1 MYTNE
6 SPTRSFYAAVPSPWV
21 FANKYL
27 FYNKLNNP
35 MRISFDWL
43 KTLIPTDK
51 PAAEI
56 GALLTGSGLEV
67 ESLEEL
73 ESIPGGLR
81 GLVLG
86 TVLTCAAHPDANKLS
101 LTTVDVGD
109 GTSRQIVCG
118 APNVATGQRVVVAL
132 EGAMLY
138 PAQGEPS
145 KIKKSKIRGAA
156 SEGMICAEDEIGLGT
171 SHAGIMVLETAL
183 PNGTPAADYFGLG
196 SDTVFEI
203 GLTPNRADA
212 ASHYGVAREL
222 RALLRQPCHLPDVSG
237 FTAPASAVTNI
248 AVTIEDAAACPRYAG
263 LLLENVHV
271 GPSPEWLQRRL
282 RSIGLSPIN
291 NVVDVTNFV
300 LHELGQPLHAF
311 DADQITGSQIRV
323 KRAEAGEK
331 FTTLDGTERTLKAED
346 LVVADA
352 HGAPMALAGVFGGK
366 TSGVSETTTRVFLE
380 SAYFGPATVRRTSQT
395 HQLKTD
401 ASFRFERGTDPDMV
415 PVALQRAALLLQEI
429 AGATVA
435 APVVDEYPGPVL
447 PATVRLRLPRV
458 ERLVGQ
464 YIAPERIRQIL
475 TDLDIKIAEEDPDLG
490 DQDTWLLTVPPHK
503 VDVTREAD
511 IIEEILRIYGYNN
524 VALRANNSASFLA
537 RFPNPDPEVTRL
549 KIASLLSGQGFSEV
563 LTNSLTNSAYFD
575 KEGEVNN
582 SLVRILNYNSV
593 ELNAMRPT
601 LLHSG
606 LEIIRHNLNRRQRD
620 LKLYEFGK
628 TYAQTEGGKYQEKNK
643 LVLYLTGNAAG
654 ETWQHKSEKAAFQ
667 DLAGAVQQVLA
678 ALGFA
683 GATSQP
689 AQHEYLAGGLA
700 LLVHNQ
706 PVAQLGAVAAPV
718 LKRLDVTQPVW
729 YAELDWDALS
739 KKYKPTLVARELS
752 KFPEVRRDLSIVVDS
767 SVSFDQLRQIAQRT
781 EKKLLQSINVFD
793 VYAGENL
800 GTGKKS
806 YSVSFTLQDFA
817 QTLSEQAIDQ
827 VMQRLIGQFEKQ
839 AGALIRR

>member
-1 MYTNE
+1 
-6 SPTRSFYAAVPSPWV
+6 
-21 FANKYL
+21 
-27 FYNKLNNP
+27 
-35 MRISFDWL
+35 MRISLDWL

-67 ESLEEL
+67 ESTEEL

-81 GLVLG
+81 GVVLG
-86 TVLTCAAHPDANKLS
+86 TVLTCERHPDADKLS

-109 GTSRQIVCG
+109 GAPRQIVCG
-118 APNVATGQRVVVAL
+118 APNVAAGQRVVVAL
-132 EGAMLY
+132 EGAELH
-138 PAQGEPS
+138 PAQGEPF

-156 SEGMICAEDEIGLGT
+156 SEGMICAEDEIGLGQ
-171 SHAGIMVLETAL
+171 SHAGIMVLDTNL
-183 PNGTPAADYFGLG
+183 PNGTPAAEYFGLG
-196 SDTVFEI
+196 SDTVYEI

-237 FTAPASAVTNI
+237 FAAPESADSNI
-248 AVTIEDAAACPRYAG
+248 KVTIEYPEAAPRYAG
-263 LLLENVHV
+263 LLLENVQV

-311 DADQITGSQIRV
+311 DADQITGNQVRV

-331 FTTLDGTERTLKAED
+331 FVTLDGVERSLKAED
-346 LVVADA
+346 LVIADA
-352 HGAPMALAGVFGGK
+352 NGVPMALAGVFGGK
-366 TSGVSETTTRVFLE
+366 TSGVSESTTRVFLE
-380 SAYFGPATVRRTSQT
+380 SAYFGPVAVRRTSQT

-401 ASFRFERGTDPDMV
+401 ASFRFERGTDPNMV
-415 PVALQRAALLLQEI
+415 PVALKRAALLLQEVT
-429 AGATVA
+429 GATVA
-435 APVVDEYPGPVL
+435 APVVDEYPTPVQ

-475 TDLDIKIAEEDPDLG
+475 TDLDIEITEANPDAG
-490 DQDTWLLTVPPHK
+490 DQDTWTLTVPPHK

-511 IIEEILRIYGYNN
+511 VIEEILRIYGYNN
-524 VALRANNSASFLA
+524 VALRPNNSASFLA
-537 RFPNPDPEVTRL
+537 KFPNPDPEVTRV
-549 KIASLLSGQGFSEV
+549 KIASLLSGQGFSEI
-563 LTNSLTNSAYFD
+563 LTNSLTNSQYFE
-575 KEGEVNN
+575 KEGEPET
-582 SLVRILNYNSV
+582 SLVRILNYNSI
-593 ELNAMRPT
+593 ELNVMRPT

-628 TYAQTEGGKYQEKNK
+628 VYAQNENGKYQEKNK
-643 LVLYLTGNAAG
+643 LVLYLTGNATA
-654 ETWQHKSEKAAFQ
+654 ETWQHKSEKAAFH

-678 ALGFA
+678 ALGFG
-683 GATSQP
+683 GAASQP
-689 AQHEYLAGGLA
+689 VQHAYLAGGLT

-706 PVAQLGAVAAPV
+706 PVAQLGAVSASV
-718 LKRLDVTQPVW
+718 LKKMDVSQPVW

-739 KKYKPTLVARELS
+739 KKYKPTLVARELP
-752 KFPEVRRDLSIVVDS
+752 KFPEVRRDLSLVVDAA
-767 SVSFDQLRQIAQRT
+767 VTFDQLQQIARRT

-800 GTGKKS
+800 GAGKKS
-806 YSVSFTLQDFA
+806 YSVSFTLQDFT

-827 VMQRLIGQFEKQ
+827 VMQRLIQQFEKQ
-839 AGALIRR
+839 AGALIRK

>member
-1 MYTNE
+1 
-6 SPTRSFYAAVPSPWV
+6 
-21 FANKYL
+21 
-27 FYNKLNNP
+27 
-35 MRISFDWL
+35 MRISLDWL

-67 ESLEEL
+67 ESMEEL

-81 GLVLG
+81 GVVLG
-86 TVLTCAAHPDANKLS
+86 TVLTCEPHPDADKLS

-109 GTSRQIVCG
+109 GTPRQIVCG
-118 APNVATGQRVVVAL
+118 APNVAAGQRVVVAL

-138 PAQGEPS
+138 PASGEPF

-156 SEGMICAEDEIGLGT
+156 SEGMICAEDEIGLGQ
-171 SHAGIMVLETAL
+171 SHAGIMVLTTEL
-183 PNGTPAADYFGLG
+183 SNGTPAADYFGLG
-196 SDTVFEI
+196 SDTVYEI

-237 FTAPASAVTNI
+237 FAALETAATNI
-248 AVTIEDAAACPRYAG
+248 KVTIEDVEACPRYAG

-311 DADQITGSQIRV
+311 DADQITGGRIRV
-323 KRAEAGEK
+323 KRAAAGEK
-331 FTTLDGTERTLKAED
+331 FVTLDGIERSLKAED
-346 LVVADA
+346 LVIADA
-352 HGAPMALAGVFGGK
+352 HGVPMALAGVFGGR
-366 TSGVSETTTRVFLE
+366 TSGVSEGTTRVFLE
-380 SAYFGPATVRRTSQT
+380 SAYFGPAAVRRTSQT
-395 HQLKTD
+395 HNLKTD
-401 ASFRFERGTDPDMV
+401 ASFRFERGTDPNMV
-415 PVALQRAALLLQEI
+415 LVALQRAALLLQEV
-429 AGATVA
+429 AGATIA
-435 APVVDEYPGPVL
+435 APVMDEYPAPVL

-475 TDLDIKIAEEDPDLG
+475 TDLDIEISDSTPDAG
-490 DQDTWLLTVPPHK
+490 DQDTWTLTVPPHK

-511 IIEEILRIYGYNN
+511 VIEEILRIYGYNN
-524 VALRANNSASFLA
+524 VALRPNNSASFLA
-537 RFPNPDPEVTRL
+537 RFPNPDPEVTRV
-549 KIASLLSGQGFSEV
+549 KIASLLSGQGFSEI
-563 LTNSLTNSAYFD
+563 LTNSLTNSLYF
-575 KEGEVNN
+575 EQESEANHA
-582 SLVRILNYNSV
+582 LVRILNYNSV
-593 ELNAMRPT
+593 DLNVMRPT

-606 LEIIRHNLNRRQRD
+606 LEVIRHNLNRRQRD

-628 TYAQTEGGKYQEKNK
+628 TYTQNENGKYLEKNK

-654 ETWQHKSEKAAFQ
+654 ETWQQKSEKAAFH

-678 ALGFA
+678 ALGFGGA
-683 GATSQP
+683 GSQP
-689 AQHEYLAGGLA
+689 VQHEYLAGGLA

-706 PVAQLGAVAAPV
+706 PVAQLGAVAASV

-739 KKYKPTLVARELS
+739 RKYKPTLTARELP
-752 KFPEVRRDLSIVVDS
+752 KFPEVRRDLSIVVDAA
-767 SVSFDQLRQIAQRT
+767 VTFDQLRQIAQRT

-800 GTGKKS
+800 GAGKKS
-806 YSVSFTLQDFA
+806 YSVSFTLQDFS

-827 VMQRLIGQFEKQ
+827 VMQKLMQQFEKQ
-839 AGALIRR
+839 GGALIRK

>member
-1 MYTNE
+1 
-6 SPTRSFYAAVPSPWV
+6 
-21 FANKYL
+21 
-27 FYNKLNNP
+27 
-35 MRISFDWL
+35 MRISLDWL

-67 ESLEEL
+67 ESAEEL

-81 GLVLG
+81 GVVLG
-86 TVLTCAAHPDANKLS
+86 TVLTCDAHPDADKLS
-101 LTTVDVGD
+101 LTTIDVGD
-109 GTSRQIVCG
+109 GTPRQIVCG
-118 APNVATGQRVVVAL
+118 APNVAAGQRVVVAL

-138 PAQGEPS
+138 PAQGEPF

-156 SEGMICAEDEIGLGT
+156 SEGMICAEDEIGLGQ
-171 SHAGIMVLETAL
+171 SHAGIMVLTTEL
-183 PNGTPAADYFGLG
+183 PNGTPAAEYFGLG
-196 SDTVFEI
+196 SDTVYEI

-237 FTAPASAVTNI
+237 FMAPASAAANI
-248 AVTIEDAAACPRYAG
+248 GVTIEDTEACPRYAG
-263 LLLENVHV
+263 LLLENVQV

-311 DADQITGSQIRV
+311 DADQITGGRIRV
-323 KRAEAGEK
+323 KRARAGEK
-331 FTTLDGTERTLKAED
+331 FVTLDGVERTLKAED
-346 LVVADA
+346 LVIADA

-366 TSGVSETTTRVFLE
+366 TSGVSEGTSRVFLE
-380 SAYFGPATVRRTSQT
+380 SAYFGPAAVRRTSQM

-401 ASFRFERGTDPDMV
+401 ASFRFERGTDPNMV
-415 PVALQRAALLLQEI
+415 PVALQRAALLLQEV
-429 AGATVA
+429 AGATIA
-435 APVVDEYPGPVL
+435 APVVDEYPAPVQ

-475 TDLDIKIAEEDPDLG
+475 TDLDIEISEENPDAG
-490 DQDTWLLTVPPHK
+490 DQDTWALTVPPHK

-511 IIEEILRIYGYNN
+511 VIEEILRIYGYNN
-524 VALRANNSASFLA
+524 VALRPNNSASFLA
-537 RFPNPDPEVTRL
+537 RFPNPDPEVTRV
-549 KIASLLSGQGFSEV
+549 KIASLLSGQGFSEI
-563 LTNSLTNSAYFD
+563 LTNSLTNSLYFE
-575 KEGEVNN
+575 KEDEANN
-582 SLVRILNYNSV
+582 ALVRILNCNSI
-593 ELNAMRPT
+593 ELNVMRPT

-606 LEIIRHNLNRRQRD
+606 LETIRHNLNRRQRD

-628 TYAQTEGGKYQEKNK
+628 AYSQNENGKYQEKNK
-643 LVLYLTGNAAG
+643 LVLYLTGNADG
-654 ETWQHKSEKAAFQ
+654 ETWQQKSEKAAFH

-678 ALGFA
+678 ALGFG
-683 GATSQP
+683 GAAAQP
-689 AQHEYLAGGLA
+689 VQHEYLAGGLA

-706 PVAQLGAVAAPV
+706 PVAQMGAVAASV
-718 LKRLDVTQPVW
+718 LKRMDVTQPVW

-752 KFPEVRRDLSIVVDS
+752 KFPEVRRDLSLVVDAA
-767 SVSFDQLRQIAQRT
+767 VTFDQLQQIARRT
-781 EKKLLQSINVFD
+781 EKKLLQHINVFD
-793 VYAGENL
+793 VYAGDNL
-800 GTGKKS
+800 GAGKKS
-806 YSVSFTLQDFA
+806 YSVSFTLQDYG

-827 VMQRLIGQFEKQ
+827 VMQKLIQQFEKQ
-839 AGALIRR
+839 AGALIRK

>member
-1 MYTNE
+1 
-6 SPTRSFYAAVPSPWV
+6 
-21 FANKYL
+21 
-27 FYNKLNNP
+27 
-35 MRISFDWL
+35 MRISLDWL

-67 ESLEEL
+67 ESAEEL

-81 GLVLG
+81 GVVLG
-86 TVLTCAAHPDANKLS
+86 TVLTCERHPDADKLS

-109 GTSRQIVCG
+109 ETPRQIVCG
-118 APNVATGQRVVVAL
+118 ARNVATGQRVVVAL
-132 EGAMLY
+132 EGAMLH
-138 PAQGEPS
+138 PAQGEPF

-171 SHAGIMVLETAL
+171 SHDGIMVLTTEL

-196 SDTVFEI
+196 SDTVYEI

-237 FTAPASAVTNI
+237 FMAPASATANI
-248 AVTIEDAAACPRYAG
+248 GVNIEDTEACPRYAG
-263 LLLENVHV
+263 LLLENVQV

-311 DADQITGSQIRV
+311 DADRITGGRIRV
-323 KRAEAGEK
+323 KRAKAGEK
-331 FTTLDGTERTLKAED
+331 FVTLDGVERTLKAED
-346 LVVADA
+346 LVIADA

-366 TSGVSETTTRVFLE
+366 TSGVSEATSRVFLE
-380 SAYFGPATVRRTSQT
+380 SAYFGPAAVRRTSQT
-395 HQLKTD
+395 HLLKTD
-401 ASFRFERGTDPDMV
+401 ASFRFERGTDPNMV
-415 PVALQRAALLLQEI
+415 PVALQRAALLLQEV
-429 AGATVA
+429 AGARAA
-435 APVVDEYPGPVL
+435 APVVDEYPAPVQ

-475 TDLDIKIAEEDPDLG
+475 TDLDIEITEENPDAG
-490 DQDTWLLTVPPHK
+490 DQDTWTLTVPPHK

-511 IIEEILRIYGYNN
+511 VIEEILRIYGYNN
-524 VALRANNSASFLA
+524 VALRANNSASYLA
-537 RFPNPDPEVTRL
+537 KFPNPDPEVTRV
-549 KIASLLSGQGFSEV
+549 KVASLLSGQGFSEI
-563 LTNSLTNSAYFD
+563 LTNSLTNSLYFEQED
-575 KEGEVNN
+575 APDN

-593 ELNAMRPT
+593 DLNVMRPT

-606 LEIIRHNLNRRQRD
+606 LEVIRHNLNRRQRD

-628 TYAQTEGGKYQEKNK
+628 TYAQSENGKYLEKNK

-654 ETWQHKSEKAAFQ
+654 ETWQQKSEKAGYH

-678 ALGFA
+678 ALGFD
-683 GATSQP
+683 GAAAQP
-689 AQHEYLAGGLA
+689 VQHAYLAGGLT

-706 PVAQLGAVAAPV
+706 PVAQLGAVAASV

-729 YAELDWDALS
+729 YAELDWEVLS

-752 KFPEVRRDLSIVVDS
+752 KFPEVRRDLSLVVDA
-767 SVSFDQLRQIAQRT
+767 SVTFDQLQQIARRT
-781 EKKLLQSINVFD
+781 EKKLLQHVNVFD
-793 VYAGENL
+793 VYAGDNL
-800 GTGKKS
+800 GAGKKS
-806 YSVSFTLQDFA
+806 YSVSFTLQDYG

-827 VMQRLIGQFEKQ
+827 AMQKLIQQFEKQ
-839 AGALIRR
+839 AGALIRK

>member
-1 MYTNE
+1 M
-6 SPTRSFYAAVPSPWV
+6 
-21 FANKYL
+21 
-27 FYNKLNNP
+27 
-35 MRISFDWL
+35 
-43 KTLIPTDK
+43 
-51 PAAEI
+51 
-56 GALLTGSGLEV
+56 
-67 ESLEEL
+67 
-73 ESIPGGLR
+73 
-81 GLVLG
+81 
-86 TVLTCAAHPDANKLS
+86 
-101 LTTVDVGD
+101 
-109 GTSRQIVCG
+109 
-118 APNVATGQRVVVAL
+118 
-132 EGAMLY
+132 
-138 PAQGEPS
+138 
-145 KIKKSKIRGAA
+145 
-156 SEGMICAEDEIGLGT
+156 
-171 SHAGIMVLETAL
+171 
-183 PNGTPAADYFGLG
+183 
-196 SDTVFEI
+196 
-203 GLTPNRADA
+203 
-212 ASHYGVAREL
+212 
-222 RALLRQPCHLPDVSG
+222 
-237 FTAPASAVTNI
+237 
-248 AVTIEDAAACPRYAG
+248 
-263 LLLENVHV
+263 
-271 GPSPEWLQRRL
+271 
-282 RSIGLSPIN
+282 
-291 NVVDVTNFV
+291 
-300 LHELGQPLHAF
+300 
-311 DADQITGSQIRV
+311 
-323 KRAEAGEK
+323 
-331 FTTLDGTERTLKAED
+331 
-346 LVVADA
+346 
-352 HGAPMALAGVFGGK
+352 
-366 TSGVSETTTRVFLE
+366 
-380 SAYFGPATVRRTSQT
+380 
-395 HQLKTD
+395 
-401 ASFRFERGTDPDMV
+401 
-415 PVALQRAALLLQEI
+415 
-429 AGATVA
+429 
-435 APVVDEYPGPVL
+435 
-447 PATVRLRLPRV
+447 
-458 ERLVGQ
+458 GQ

-475 TDLDIKIAEEDPDLG
+475 TDLDIEIAEENPDLG

-524 VALRANNSASFLA
+524 VALRPHNSASFLA

-575 KEGEVNN
+575 KEGEANN

-643 LVLYLTGNAAG
+643 LVLYLTGNATG

-667 DLAGAVQQVLA
+667 DLAGAVQQVLT

-683 GATSQP
+683 GAASQP

-806 YSVSFTLQDFA
+806 YSVSFTLQDFS
-817 QTLSEQAIDQ
+817 QTLSEQTIDQ

-839 AGALIRR
+839 AGALIRK

>member
-1 MYTNE
+1 
-6 SPTRSFYAAVPSPWV
+6 
-21 FANKYL
+21 
-27 FYNKLNNP
+27 
-35 MRISFDWL
+35 MRISLDWL

-67 ESLEEL
+67 ESTEEL

-81 GLVLG
+81 GVVLG
-86 TVLTCAAHPDANKLS
+86 TVLTCERHPDADKLS

-109 GTSRQIVCG
+109 GTPRQIVCG
-118 APNVATGQRVVVAL
+118 APNVAAGQRVVVAL
-132 EGAMLY
+132 EGATLY
-138 PAQGEPS
+138 PAQGEPF

-156 SEGMICAEDEIGLGT
+156 SEGMICAEDEIGLGQ
-171 SHAGIMVLETAL
+171 SHAGIMVLETEL

-196 SDTVFEI
+196 SDTVYEI

-222 RALLRQPCHLPDVSG
+222 RALLQQPCHMPDVSG
-237 FTAPASAVTNI
+237 FAAPESAATNI
-248 AVTIEDAAACPRYAG
+248 SVTIEDTDAAPRYAG
-263 LLLENVHV
+263 LLLENVQV

-311 DADQITGSQIRV
+311 DANQITGNQIRV

-331 FTTLDGTERTLKAED
+331 FVTLDGIERSLKAED
-346 LVVADA
+346 LVIADA

-366 TSGVSETTTRVFLE
+366 TSGVSDGTTRVFLE
-380 SAYFGPATVRRTSQT
+380 SAYFGPAAVRRSSQT

-401 ASFRFERGTDPDMV
+401 ASFRFERGTDPNMV
-415 PVALQRAALLLQEI
+415 LVALKRAALLLQEV
-429 AGATVA
+429 AGAVIA
-435 APVVDEYPGPVL
+435 APVVDEYPAPVP

-475 TDLDIKIAEEDPDLG
+475 TDLDIEISESNPDAG
-490 DQDTWLLTVPPHK
+490 DQDTWMLTVPPHK

-511 IIEEILRIYGYNN
+511 VIEEILRIYGYNN
-524 VALRANNSASFLA
+524 VALRPNNSASFLA
-537 RFPNPDPEVTRL
+537 KFPNPDPEVTRV
-549 KIASLLSGQGFSEV
+549 KIASLLSGQGYSEI
-563 LTNSLTNSAYFD
+563 LTNSLTNSLYFE
-575 KEGEVNN
+575 KEGEANN
-582 SLVRILNYNSV
+582 GLVRILNYNSV
-593 ELNAMRPT
+593 DLNVLRPS
-601 LLHSG
+601 LLQSG
-606 LEIIRHNLNRRQRD
+606 LEIIRHNINRRQRD

-628 TYAQTEGGKYQEKNK
+628 VYSQNENGKYQEKNK
-643 LVLYLTGNAAG
+643 LVIYLTGNAAG
-654 ETWQHKSEKAAFQ
+654 ETWQHKSEKAAYH
-667 DLAGAVQQVLA
+667 DLANAVQQVLA
-678 ALGFA
+678 ALGFG
-683 GATSQP
+683 GAASQP
-689 AQHEYLAGGLA
+689 VQHEYLAGGLT

-706 PVAQLGAVAAPV
+706 PLAQLGAVSASV
-718 LKRLDVTQPVW
+718 LKKLDVTQPVW

-739 KKYKPTLVARELS
+739 KKYKPTLTARELP
-752 KFPEVRRDLSIVVDS
+752 KFPEVRRDLSIVVDTG
-767 SVSFDQLRQIAQRT
+767 VTFDQLQQIARKT

-800 GTGKKS
+800 GAGKKS
-806 YSVSFTLQDFA
+806 YSVSFTLQDYG

-827 VMQRLIGQFEKQ
+827 VMQKLIQQFEKQ
-839 AGALIRR
+839 AGALIRK

>member
-1 MYTNE
+1 
-6 SPTRSFYAAVPSPWV
+6 
-21 FANKYL
+21 
-27 FYNKLNNP
+27 
-35 MRISFDWL
+35 MRISLDWL

-81 GLVLG
+81 GVVLG
-86 TVLTCAAHPDANKLS
+86 TVLTREAHPDADKLS

-109 GTSRQIVCG
+109 GTPRQIVCG
-118 APNVATGQRVVVAL
+118 APNVAAGQRVVVAL
-132 EGAMLY
+132 EGAMLH
-138 PAQGEPS
+138 PAQGEPF

-171 SHAGIMVLETAL
+171 SHAGIMVLDTDL

-196 SDTVFEI
+196 SDTVYEI

-222 RALLRQPCHLPDVSG
+222 RALLRQPCHLPDTSA
-237 FTAPASAVTNI
+237 FAAPETAASTI

-311 DADQITGSQIRV
+311 DADQITGSRIRV

-331 FTTLDGTERTLKAED
+331 FVTLDGVERTLKAED
-346 LVVADA
+346 LVIADA
-352 HGAPMALAGVFGGK
+352 HGAPMALAGVFGGQA
-366 TSGVSETTTRVFLE
+366 SGVSEGTTRVFLE
-380 SAYFGPATVRRTSQT
+380 SAYFGPAAVRRTSQT

-401 ASFRFERGTDPDMV
+401 ASFRFERGTDPNMV
-415 PVALQRAALLLQEI
+415 LVALQRAALLLQEV

-435 APVVDEYPGPVL
+435 APIVDEYPAPVL

-475 TDLDIKIAEEDPDLG
+475 TDLDIEITEENSDLG
-490 DQDTWLLTVPPHK
+490 DQDTWVLTVPPHK

-511 IIEEILRIYGYNN
+511 VIEEILRIYGYNN
-524 VALRANNSASFLA
+524 VELRPNNSASFLA
-537 RFPNPDPEVTRL
+537 KFPNPDPEVTRL
-549 KIASLLSGQGFSEV
+549 KIASLLSGQGFSEI
-563 LTNSLTNSAYFD
+563 LTNSLTNSAYFEKD
-575 KEGEVNN
+575 GEAND

-593 ELNAMRPT
+593 ELNALRPT

-606 LEIIRHNLNRRQRD
+606 LEIIRHNINRRQRD

-628 TYAQTEGGKYQEKNK
+628 TYSQNENGKYQEKNK
-643 LVLYLTGNAAG
+643 LVIYLTGNASG
-654 ETWQHKSEKAAFQ
+654 ETWQHKSEKAAYH

-678 ALGFA
+678 ALGFG
-683 GATSQP
+683 GAASQP
-689 AQHEYLAGGLA
+689 VQHEYLAGGLA

-706 PVAQLGAVAAPV
+706 PVAQLGSVTASV
-718 LKRLDVTQPVW
+718 LKRLDVAQPVW

-767 SVSFDQLRQIAQRT
+767 TVTFDQLRQIAQRT

-800 GTGKKS
+800 GAGKKS
-806 YSVSFTLQDFA
+806 YSVSFTLQDFG

-827 VMQRLIGQFEKQ
+827 VMQKLIQLFEKQ
-839 AGALIRR
+839 AGALIRK

>member
-1 MYTNE
+1 
-6 SPTRSFYAAVPSPWV
+6 
-21 FANKYL
+21 
-27 FYNKLNNP
+27 
-35 MRISFDWL
+35 MRISLDWL
-43 KTLIPTDK
+43 KTLIPTNK

-67 ESLEEL
+67 ESMEEL

-81 GLVLG
+81 GVVLG
-86 TVLTCAAHPDANKLS
+86 TVLTCAPHPDADKLS

-109 GTSRQIVCG
+109 ATPRQIVCG
-118 APNVATGQRVVVAL
+118 APNVAAGQRVVVAL
-132 EGAMLY
+132 EGAMLH
-138 PAQGEPS
+138 PALGEPF

-171 SHAGIMVLETAL
+171 SHAGIMVLTTDL

-196 SDTVFEI
+196 SDTVYEI

-237 FTAPASAVTNI
+237 FAAPASAAANI
-248 AVTIEDAAACPRYAG
+248 KVTIEDVEACPRYAG

-300 LHELGQPLHAF
+300 LHDLGQPLHAF
-311 DADQITGSQIRV
+311 DAEQITGGQIRV
-323 KRAEAGEK
+323 KRAAAGEK
-331 FTTLDGTERTLKAED
+331 FTTLDGIERTLKAED
-346 LVVADA
+346 LVIADA
-352 HGAPMALAGVFGGK
+352 NGAPMALAGVFGGQ
-366 TSGVSETTTRVFLE
+366 TSGVREATTRVFLE
-380 SAYFGPATVRRTSQT
+380 SAYFGPAAVRRSSQV
-395 HQLKTD
+395 HGLKTD
-401 ASFRFERGTDPDMV
+401 ASFRFERGTDPNMV
-415 PVALQRAALLLQEI
+415 LVALQRAALLLQEV

-435 APVVDEYPGPVL
+435 APIVDEYPVPVQ

-475 TDLDIKIAEEDPDLG
+475 TDLDIEISEENPDAG
-490 DQDTWLLTVPPHK
+490 DQDTWTLTVPPHK

-511 IIEEILRIYGYNN
+511 VIEEILRIYGYNN
-524 VALRANNSASFLA
+524 VALRPHNSASFLA
-537 RFPNPDPEVTRL
+537 RFPNPDPEVTRV
-549 KIASLLSGQGFSEV
+549 KIATLLSGQGFSEI
-563 LTNSLTNSAYFD
+563 LTNSLTNSQYFEKD
-575 KEGEVNN
+575 GEANN
-582 SLVRILNYNSV
+582 SLVQILNYNSV
-593 ELNAMRPT
+593 ELNVMRPT

-606 LEIIRHNLNRRQRD
+606 LETIRHNLNRRQRD

-628 TYAQTEGGKYQEKNK
+628 TYAQNENGKCLEKNK
-643 LVLYLTGNAAG
+643 LVLYLTGNASG
-654 ETWQHKSEKAAFQ
+654 ETWQHKSEKAAFH

-678 ALGFA
+678 ALGFG
-683 GATSQP
+683 GAAAQP
-689 AQHEYLAGGLA
+689 VQHAYLAGGLT

-706 PVAQLGAVAAPV
+706 PVAQLGAVAASV
-718 LKRLDVTQPVW
+718 LKQLDVSQPVW

-752 KFPEVRRDLSIVVDS
+752 KFPEVRRDLSIVVDAA
-767 SVSFDQLRQIAQRT
+767 VTFDQLQQIARRT

-793 VYAGENL
+793 VYAGDNL
-800 GTGKKS
+800 GAGKKS
-806 YSVSFTLQDFA
+806 YSVSFTLQDHG

-827 VMQRLIGQFEKQ
+827 VMQKLIQQFEKQ
-839 AGALIRR
+839 AGALIRK